1 MARPPID
8 RVPPGR
14 WQVVERNRRL
24 EVIDRQTGQRLAAPR
39 SAEPIPPQASAGQ
52 RWRLP
57 AVRQTRF
64 DGGGEL
70 TTHRL
75 FDAKAPRTIQLDAGS
90 AAAVSRIQL
99 GLIFVATILVAA
111 VIAWPWLLVALAI
124 PLNRDM
130 REPIRGRITNWLD
143 RAEREGS

>member
-24 EVIDRQTGQRLAAPR
+24 EVIDRQTGQRLATHRSVEPVPPPANAAP
-39 SAEPIPPQASAGQ
+39 G
-52 RWRLP
+52 WRLP
-57 AVRQTRF
+57 SVRQTRF

-90 AAAVSRIQL
+90 AATVSRVQL
-99 GLIFVATILVAA
+99 ALTVAAMVFVAAA
-111 VIAWPWLLVALAI
+111 IAWPWLLIALTV
-124 PLNRDM
+124 PLTRET
-130 REPIRGRITNWLD
+130 REPVRRWITNWLD
-143 RAEREGS
+143 RVEREGI